1 MNLNKLN
8 NSHLFSLKNKVTIVA
23 GASKGIGL
31 AISKG
36 FKQNGAFV
44 IGLSRKKNNSNF
56 FDLYFEC
63 DATSKND
70 LSEVNKILKQKNI
83 FLDVLVYSA
92 GISNLKDNDEIKFE
106 KSINTNLIG
115 NFFFINFL
123 KKLINKNA
131 SIINISSINAKLGF
145 PLNPGYVA
153 SKGGVEALTRSLAI
167 DLAKKNIRVNCIRPG
182 YIKTQMTK
190 KSYDKQFT
198 KDIRMNKTILKRWGE
213 TEDILGP
220 AIFLASKA
228 SSFVTGSVITVDG
241 GWIAKG
247 LDELEL

>member
-1 MNLNKLN
+1 MNLNKLD
-8 NSHLFSLKNKVTIVA
+8 NSYLFCLKNKVTIVA

-31 AISKG
+31 AVSKG
-36 FKQNGAFV
+36 FKKNGAFV
-44 IGLSRKKNNSNF
+44 IGLSRQKNNSNF

-63 DATSKND
+63 DVTNKND
-70 LSEVNKILKQKNI
+70 LREVHKILKKKNI
-83 FLDVLVYSA
+83 FLDVLVYSV
-92 GISNLKDNDEIKFE
+92 GISNIKDTDELKFAKL
-106 KSINTNLIG
+106 INTNLVG
-115 NFFFINFL
+115 NFLFINFL
-123 KKLINKNA
+123 KNLINKNS

-153 SKGGVEALTRSLAI
+153 SKGGVEALTRSFAI
-167 DLAKKNIRVNCIRPG
+167 DLSKQNIRVNCIRPG

-190 KSYDKQFT
+190 KSYENKLT
-198 KDIRMNKTILKRWGE
+198 RDIRINKSILKRWGK

-228 SSFVTGSVITVDG
+228 SSFITGSVITVDG

>member
-1 MNLNKLN
+1 MNLNKLE
-8 NSHLFSLKNKVTIVA
+8 NSHLFCLKNKVTIIA

-44 IGLSRKKNNSNF
+44 IGLSRRKSNSNF

-63 DATSKND
+63 DVTNKND
-70 LSEVNKILKQKNI
+70 LREVIKILKNKNI

-92 GISNLKDNDEIKFE
+92 GISNLKDKDETKFE
-106 KSINTNLIG
+106 KLINTNLIG
-115 NFFFINFL
+115 NFLFINVL
-123 KKLINKNA
+123 KKLINNNS

-145 PLNPGYVA
+145 PDNPGYVA

-190 KSYDKQFT
+190 KSYNNQFT
-198 KDIRMNKTILKRWGE
+198 KKIRINKTILKRWGE
-213 TEDILGP
+213 TEDIVGS
-220 AIFLASKA
+220 AIFLSSKA
-228 SSFVTGSVITVDG
+228 SSFITGSVITVDG

>member
-1 MNLNKLN
+1 MNFNKLD
-8 NSHLFSLKNKVTIVA
+8 SSYLFSLQNKVTIIA
-23 GASKGIGL
+23 GASNGIGL
-31 AISKG
+31 AISEG
-36 FKQNGAFV
+36 FKKNGAFV
-44 IGLSRKKNNSNF
+44 IGLSRQKNNSKC

-63 DATSKND
+63 DVTNKDD
-70 LSEVNKILKQKNI
+70 LREVNKILKQKNI
-83 FLDVLVYSA
+83 NLDILVYSA
-92 GISNLKDNDEIKFE
+92 GISTLKDTNIIKFE
-106 KSINTNLIG
+106 KLINTNLIG
-115 NFFFINFL
+115 NFLFINFL
-123 KKLINKNA
+123 KNLINKNS

-153 SKGGVEALTRSLAI
+153 SKGGVEALTRSFAI
-167 DLAKKNIRVNCIRPG
+167 DLSKQNIRVNCIRPG

-190 KSYDKQFT
+190 KSYDNKLT
-198 KDIRMNKTILKRWGE
+198 RDIRINKSILKRWGK

-228 SSFVTGSVITVDG
+228 SSFITGSVITVDG

>member
-1 MNLNKLN
+1 MSFNKLD
-8 NSHLFSLKNKVTIVA
+8 NSYLFSLKNKVTIVA

-31 AISKG
+31 AISEG
-36 FKQNGAFV
+36 FKENGAFV
-44 IGLSRKKNNSNF
+44 IGMSRQKNNSNC

-63 DATSKND
+63 DVTKKSD
-70 LSEVNKILKQKNI
+70 LREVSKILKQKNI
-83 FLDVLVYSA
+83 YLDVLVYSA
-92 GISNLKDNDEIKFE
+92 GISTIKDSNEIKFE
-106 KSINTNLIG
+106 KLINTNLVG
-115 NFFFINFL
+115 NFLFINFL
-123 KKLINKNA
+123 KKLINKNS

-153 SKGGVEALTRSLAI
+153 SKGGVEALTRSFAI
-167 DLAKKNIRVNCIRPG
+167 DLSKKNIRVNCIRPG

-190 KSYDKQFT
+190 KSYDNKLT
-198 KDIRMNKTILKRWGE
+198 REIRINKSILKRWGK

-228 SSFVTGSVITVDG
+228 SSFITGSVITVDG